1 MGAVNPIHYSLRV
14 TTCAVIVKHIKGIG
28 QYNML
33 LYRLLSKSHQF
44 SSLLF
49 ICRTFC
55 DFGLIS

>member
-33 LYRLLSKSHQF
+33 LYRLLSSH
-44 SSLLF
+44 
-49 ICRTFC
+49 
-55 DFGLIS
+55 ISFPVYYLYVELSVISA